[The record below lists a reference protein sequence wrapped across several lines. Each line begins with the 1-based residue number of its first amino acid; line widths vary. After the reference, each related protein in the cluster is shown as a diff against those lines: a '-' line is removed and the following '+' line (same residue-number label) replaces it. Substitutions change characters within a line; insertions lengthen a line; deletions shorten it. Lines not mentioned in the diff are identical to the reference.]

1 MCSDSPIIELKK
13 RDLISDR
20 RPWLQRPVPAN
31 RIGAKRVD
39 IGVAKVGHW
48 CYLGIISSTGC
59 AIHRLE
65 RSGIGICHPLINRGT
80 KLHA

>member
-1 MCSDSPIIELKK
+1 MCGDSPIIELTK

-20 RPWLQRPVPAN
+20 RPWLQRPVPASW
-31 RIGAKRVD
+31 IGAKRVD

-48 CYLGIISSTGC
+48 CYLGIISSAGC
-59 AIHRLE
+59 AIRRLE
-65 RSGIGICHPLINRGT
+65 RFGRGVCHLLINRGS